1 MKKVICVFLSIIL
14 IISNS
19 SFTEAAPKN
28 NDIMQA
34 RAQIQK
40 IADEYEIKI
49 RFLPMNSLKS
59 NDKLQTINLDDLS
72 EVMKDMKNITTVD
85 CPIQDV
91 DVSQQIFSPQGL
103 EQYDK
108 WVSHKFK
115 RQMGILFPIKFES
128 SCHIY
133 YRFFQGFPFFEK
145 AKDISI
151 ETTGLTIYEWKQI
164 DAKAILEF
172 DKGVPTATISSYG
185 YLTTSFNVSI
195 GGSTGQGSIGI
206 DIPLQAIGDK
216 GYLTDSFGTEEF

>member
-1 MKKVICVFLSIIL
+1 
-14 IISNS
+14 
-19 SFTEAAPKN
+19 
-28 NDIMQA
+28 
-34 RAQIQK
+34 
-40 IADEYEIKI
+40 
-49 RFLPMNSLKS
+49 
-59 NDKLQTINLDDLS
+59 
-72 EVMKDMKNITTVD
+72 
-85 CPIQDV
+85 
-91 DVSQQIFSPQGL
+91 
-103 EQYDK
+103 
-108 WVSHKFK
+108 
-115 RQMGILFPIKFES
+115 MGILFPIKFES

-206 DIPLQAIGDK
+206 DIPLQVIGDK